1 VHFQYYELYSFLTYE
16 LDNYSESDIMHIYNI
31 ILDSWDKNYLLDGA
45 DVAELMNEIYVNYA
59 LADERVVDW
68 FFIDRL
74 SDVIF
79 GY

>member
-1 VHFQYYELYSFLTYE
+1 MDSTELYSFLTYE
-16 LDNYSESDIMHIYNI
+16 LDNYSESDIMYIYNI

-68 FFIDRL
+68 FFVDRL

>member
-1 VHFQYYELYSFLTYE
+1 MDSTELYSFLTYE

-59 LADERVVDW
+59 LADERVVDC
-68 FFIDRL
+68 FFVDRL

>member
-1 VHFQYYELYSFLTYE
+1 MDSTELYSFLTYE
-16 LDNYSESDIMHIYNI
+16 LDNYSERDIMYIYNI

-68 FFIDRL
+68 FFVDRL

-79 GY
+79 

>member
-1 VHFQYYELYSFLTYE
+1 MDSTELYSFLTYE

-31 ILDSWDKNYLLDGA
+31 ILDSWDKNYLLDSA

>member
-1 VHFQYYELYSFLTYE
+1 MDSTELYSFLTYE

-68 FFIDRL
+68 FFVDRL

>member
-1 VHFQYYELYSFLTYE
+1 MDSTELYSFLTYE
-16 LDNYSESDIMHIYNI
+16 LDNYSESDIMHTYNI

>member
-1 VHFQYYELYSFLTYE
+1 MDSTELYSFLTYE
-16 LDNYSESDIMHIYNI
+16 LDNYSESDIMYIYNI

-59 LADERVVDW
+59 LVDERVVDW
-68 FFIDRL
+68 FFVDRL

>member
-1 VHFQYYELYSFLTYE
+1 MDSTELYSFLTYE
-16 LDNYSESDIMHIYNI
+16 LDNYSESDIMYIYNI
-31 ILDSWDKNYLLDGA
+31 ILESWDKKYLLDGA
-45 DVAELMNEIYVNYA
+45 DVAELMNEIYVDYA

-68 FFIDRL
+68 FFVDRL

>member
-1 VHFQYYELYSFLTYE
+1 MDSTELYSFLTYE

-59 LADERVVDW
+59 LADERVVEW

>member
-1 VHFQYYELYSFLTYE
+1 MDSTELYSFLTYE
-16 LDNYSESDIMHIYNI
+16 LDNYSESDIMYIYNI
-31 ILDSWDKNYLLDGA
+31 ILESWDKNYLLDGA
-45 DVAELMNEIYVNYA
+45 DVAELMNEIYVDYA

-68 FFIDRL
+68 FFVDRL

>member
-1 VHFQYYELYSFLTYE
+1 MDSTALYSFLTYE

>member
-1 VHFQYYELYSFLTYE
+1 MDSTELYSFLTYE

-31 ILDSWDKNYLLDGA
+31 ILDSWNKNYLLDGA

>member
-1 VHFQYYELYSFLTYE
+1 MDSTELYSFLTYE

-59 LADERVVDW
+59 LADEREVDW

>member
-1 VHFQYYELYSFLTYE
+1 MDSTELYSFLTYE

>member
-1 VHFQYYELYSFLTYE
+1 MDSTELYSFLTYE

-45 DVAELMNEIYVNYA
+45 DVAELMNEIYVDYA

-68 FFIDRL
+68 FFVDRL

>member
-1 VHFQYYELYSFLTYE
+1 MDSTELYSFLTYE

-59 LADERVVDW
+59 LVDERVVDW

>member
-1 VHFQYYELYSFLTYE
+1 MDSTELYSFLTYE

-59 LADERVVDW
+59 LADEIVVDW

>member
-1 VHFQYYELYSFLTYE
+1 MDSTELYSFLTYE
-16 LDNYSESDIMHIYNI
+16 LDNYSESDIMYIYNI

-59 LADERVVDW
+59 LSDERVVDW
-68 FFIDRL
+68 FFVDRL

>member
-1 VHFQYYELYSFLTYE
+1 MDSTELYSFLTYE

-68 FFIDRL
+68 FLLIA
-74 SDVIF
+74 
-79 GY
+79 

>member
-1 VHFQYYELYSFLTYE
+1 MDSTELYSFLTYE
-16 LDNYSESDIMHIYNI
+16 LDNYSESDIMYIYNI